1 MNQEGLTTEVTEI
14 TEEGKKCAQGRG
26 EKGGV
31 MEWWNDGMMEGGG
44 RRAGAREFGIWNEE
58 KGFGIGS
65 ELLVKNCR
73 RGFIRRLFKIPE

>member
-31 MEWWNDGMMEGGG
+31 MEWWREGRMNMDGQDGQDWELGGG
-44 RRAGAREFGIWNEE
+44 KAQ
-58 KGFGIGS
+58 
-65 ELLVKNCR
+65 
-73 RGFIRRLFKIPE
+73 RGE

>member
-1 MNQEGLTTEVTEI
+1 MNQKGLTTEVTEI

-44 RRAGAREFGIWNEE
+44 RRAVAREFGIGNEE
-58 KGFGIGS
+58 WGKGFWD
-65 ELLVKNCR
+65 R
-73 RGFIRRLFKIPE
+73 F

>member
-44 RRAGAREFGIWNEE
+44 ALGRANLELGMRNGD
-58 KGFGIGS
+58 KGLGIGS

-73 RGFIRRLFKIPE
+73 RGFIPRLR